1 MFAPE
6 GFPIIAATGLISGL
20 LGVLGYLVSGPW
32 SGASYVAGVLLLA
45 FVLFF
50 FRDPERIPPGDLDT
64 DHAVLAPADGRVVQ
78 IREVTEA
85 EFVGGPATQISIF
98 LSVFNVHVNRIPAEG
113 TLTYVDYHSG
123 SFHVAWHEKASEE
136 NEHAAFGLE
145 HPTGTPIFFKQ
156 IAGLIARRIVY
167 HVEEGDSVYA
177 GERFGMIR
185 FGSRVDVVVPSTV
198 SVEVEEGDVVRA
210 GLTLLGR
217 IPSGGAAAA
226 PAESGEKREVV
237 TR

>member
-6 GFPIIAATGLISGL
+6 GYRIIAGTA
-20 LGVLGYLVSGPW
+20 VLTIVIAVGGYLAPWPW
-32 SGASYVAGVLLLA
+32 SALTYVASVLILA

-78 IREVTEA
+78 IREVPDA
-85 EFVGGPATQISIF
+85 PFVGGPATQISIF
-98 LSVFNVHVNRIPAEG
+98 LSVFNVHVNRIPAKG
-113 TLTYVDYHSG
+113 TLTHVAYHPG
-123 SFHVAWHEKASEE
+123 AYHVAWHRKASDE

-145 HPTGTPIFFKQ
+145 HPTGTHIFFKQ

-185 FGSRVDVVVPSTV
+185 FGSRVDVAVPKNV
-198 SVEVEEGDVVRA
+198 SVEVSEGDRVRA
-210 GLTLLGR
+210 GLSVLGH
-217 IPSGGAAAA
+217 IPSGDRTVE
-226 PAESGEKREVV
+226 PAETDREREVV
-237 TR
+237 AW